1 VRPGDVR
8 TCRSCGASSRPLH
21 DSGGRP
27 YPEGGALIE
36 TWTHGPFDR
45 HVLAREGNDLC
56 AWCLDAGLGFPS
68 IMNRPKPGE
77 TWTIVGPLKTF
88 EVPSYGL
95 VLPASRP
102 PDAFGRD
109 ASISSTP
116 ETAAAQCSDDA
127 GGLPA
132 ELAPEVVH
140 PRRAQLALF

>member
-88 EVPSYGL
+88 DVPSYGIP
-95 VLPASRP
+95 LPAVRP

-109 ASISSTP
+109 GATSALP
-116 ETAAAQCSDDA
+116 PPAAA
-127 GGLPA
+127 
-132 ELAPEVVH
+132 
-140 PRRAQLALF
+140 PRGQLSLL